1 MRTGLFLS
9 PYKKIDNKRE
19 RKYFIHHLKILHLLY
34 LILLIHYKYM
44 QKKNGNLNPFQV
56 PNQALILK
64 RTVSN

>member
-1 MRTGLFLS
+1 
-9 PYKKIDNKRE
+9 
-19 RKYFIHHLKILHLLY
+19 LY